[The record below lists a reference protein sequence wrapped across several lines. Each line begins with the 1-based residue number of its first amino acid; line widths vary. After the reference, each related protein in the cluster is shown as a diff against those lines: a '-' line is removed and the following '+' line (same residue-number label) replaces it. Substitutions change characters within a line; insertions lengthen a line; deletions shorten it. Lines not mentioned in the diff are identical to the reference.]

1 MAPPVLLR
9 EDRRWVVVDVEHR
22 TVGAAELTRTPRE
35 APEPR
40 GIRKLAAVAG
50 IQAGDP
56 VVLEALRSV
65 GFSATLASRAVFARA
80 RAALPK
86 RTSAQRRESLLREA
100 EASLAEALSSP
111 EETVIALAREEERVE
126 RARSR
131 DDGARASWL
140 GPSEGPLAEYA
151 DDWALF
157 RSQLE
162 RHHADLVARTER
174 VAHAFA
180 PNLSRVVGPRV
191 AARLIAA
198 GGGLGMIARMPA
210 SRLQLLGSRRRPG
223 GGRGPRFGL
232 LYRAEGVDRLPP
244 DRQGAYAR
252 TLAALAVIAAR
263 ADSTTRADL
272 APVLVRRRDRRL
284 EQLLQRRT

>member
-1 MAPPVLLR
+1 VAPPVLLR
-9 EDRRWVVVDVEHR
+9 EDRRWVVVDADHR
-22 TVGAAELTRTPRE
+22 IAGAAEPTRTPRE
-35 APEPR
+35 RPEPR
-40 GIRKLAAVAG
+40 ALRKLAATPDLL
-50 IQAGDP
+50 AGDP
-56 VVLEALRSV
+56 VVLEALRSIGTPAV
-65 GFSATLASRAVFARA
+65 AASRAAFARA

-86 RTSAQRRESLLREA
+86 RTSAEWRESLLREA
-100 EASLAEALSSP
+100 ERSLADALSSP
-111 EETVIALAREEERVE
+111 EETLIALAREEERVE

-151 DDWALF
+151 EDWGVF

-162 RHHADLVARTER
+162 RHHADLVGRTEE
-174 VAHAFA
+174 VARAFA
-180 PNLSRVVGPRV
+180 PNLSHVVGPRV

-198 GGGLGMIARMPA
+198 GGGLGVIARMPS

-232 LYRAEGVDRLPP
+232 LYRGVGVDRLPP

-263 ADSTTRADL
+263 ADSTTHADL
-272 APVLVRRRDRRL
+272 AGGLVRRRDRRL
-284 EQLLQRRT
+284 DQLLERRT